1 MASVAR
7 VSPNR
12 TMSALRACTHA
23 RTHETSTRTIE
34 SRRRRR
40 RRRRRRSRGKSCGA
54 ECCRRRTGDWRPVEW
69 VEGPPWT
76 RNTREESCTHA
87 YAGQEPRERYYD
99 TTLASCGEAEITL
112 SRRWNFQVDGSAR
125 IGRITKFSIPIEFYI
140 YNILNLEFD
149 FRRIRNSMQNALSL
163 ENNPINFS
171 RQLRNIFDTI
181 LNDRA
186 AKRK

>member
-1 MASVAR
+1 MEFS
-7 VSPNR
+7 S
-12 TMSALRACTHA
+12 S
-23 RTHETSTRTIE
+23 
-34 SRRRRR
+34 
-40 RRRRRRSRGKSCGA
+40 
-54 ECCRRRTGDWRPVEW
+54 W
-69 VEGPPWT
+69 
-76 RNTREESCTHA
+76 
-87 YAGQEPRERYYD
+87 
-99 TTLASCGEAEITL
+99 
-112 SRRWNFQVDGSAR
+112 WN
-125 IGRITKFSIPIEFYI
+125 IYNIYNILNLELYI